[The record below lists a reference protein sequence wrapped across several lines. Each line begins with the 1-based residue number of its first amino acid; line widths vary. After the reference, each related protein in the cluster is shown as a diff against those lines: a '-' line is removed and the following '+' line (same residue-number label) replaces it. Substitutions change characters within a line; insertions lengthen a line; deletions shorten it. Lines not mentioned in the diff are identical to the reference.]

1 MGKKL
6 GIGCLGIIAVFF
18 VLGVIGAM
26 FGGGSGSHKD
36 SSSNSN
42 NTKQEVQAEPEYT
55 CDVEG
60 VGKVIG
66 KVSSNVGIAI
76 YKVEER
82 DVLGDNP
89 YMQKKPQGKFVVVS
103 VVVSNEQKDAV
114 TVDASSF
121 KLVDKDGR
129 EYSYSTEG
137 QMAIQVGNG
146 DAKGFLTQLNPG
158 ITTNFEIPYDVPKK
172 LELSNITL
180 KARGGMTGKEITLP
194 LVVQKK

>member
-1 MGKKL
+1 MKKISGVYRIEIGGKSY
-6 GIGCLGIIAVFF
+6 IG
-18 VLGVIGAM
+18 
-26 FGGGSGSHKD
+26 
-36 SSSNSN
+36 SSVNIN
-42 NTKQEVQAEPEYT
+42 QRWKQHRT
-55 CDVEG
+55 NLKCG
-60 VGKVIG
+60 
-66 KVSSNVGIAI
+66 
-76 YKVEER
+76 R
-82 DVLGDNP
+82 HDNP

-146 DAKGFLTQLNPG
+146 DAKGFLTSLNPG

-172 LELSNITL
+172 LELSNITM

>member
-6 GIGCLGIIAVFF
+6 GIGCLG
-18 VLGVIGAM
+18 VIGLFVILGILGSI
-26 FGGGSGSHKD
+26 FGGGSSSHKD
-36 SSSNSN
+36 NSN
-42 NTKQEVQAEPEYT
+42 NSKSTKQEVQAEPEYT
-55 CDVEG
+55 CDIEG
-60 VGKVIG
+60 VGKVVG
-66 KVSSNVGIAI
+66 KISSNVGIAI

-89 YMQKKPQGKFVVVS
+89 YLQKKPQGKFVVVS
-103 VVVSNEQKDAV
+103 IVVSNEQKDAV

-121 KLVDKDGR
+121 KLIDKDGR

-137 QMAIQVGNG
+137 QTAIQMGNG
-146 DAKGFLTQLNPG
+146 DAKGFLTKLNPG

-172 LELSNITL
+172 LELSNISL
-180 KARGGMTGKEITLP
+180 KARGGMTGKEISLP